1 MKQKIMRPTALIFL
15 LAALLLSACVKT
27 QAPAEPVPENTPASL
42 QPAETPRAEGGSA
55 EPTVEPVP
63 EPTHEP
69 EPWREAYMETA
80 AQCEQEFPPQEGGG
94 MKYDLIDFDGDEI
107 PELAAGMDGYFVSL
121 YTYRDGEVCTLMD
134 CWGYGAMGNYGY
146 EYCPGKNSLRN
157 YNSDYA
163 GLVMNTTYM
172 AIGTEGTLEVT
183 ASVVT
188 RNFNDVNGNGE
199 PDLPEEYEFV
209 ENGLS
214 FADGVAISAEE
225 LTSFDAGEYE
235 YITGRWSYD
244 ELLAEL
250 GK

>member
-1 MKQKIMRPTALIFL
+1 MDETKNYAPTALIFL
-15 LAALLLSACVKT
+15 LAALLLSACAKT

-55 EPTVEPVP
+55 EPTAEPVP

-163 GLVMNTTYM
+163 GAIMYTTYM
-172 AIGTEGTLEVT
+172 AIDDSCSLETTAEIKTL
-183 ASVVT
+183 
-188 RNFNDVNGNGE
+188 NFDDVNGNGV
-199 PDLPEEYEFV
+199 PD
-209 ENGLS
+209 ENELAAAG
-214 FADGVAISAEE
+214 AYGVSYINGKEATPAECAAC
-225 LTSFDAGEYE
+225 DAGRYE
-235 YITGRWSYD
+235 YLEGSMTAG
-244 ELLAEL
+244 ELQEKL
-250 GK
+250 K